1 MLYWAQNLPKNGY
14 MPYESNILVCFLVI
28 FWSLANE
35 NPIFVAFN
43 ELIDVQNIQF
53 TILQTSIS
61 KKMSI
66 LQIEFFIFGS
76 RKIIFTQN
84 LTFNFAHLEYK
95 LQKGT

>member
-1 MLYWAQNLPKNGY
+1 MATCHMKAVFWCA
-14 MPYESNILVCFLVI
+14 
-28 FWSLANE
+28 FWSLVNE

-76 RKIIFTQN
+76 RKIIFTQ
-84 LTFNFAHLEYK
+84 K
-95 LQKGT
+95 

>member
-1 MLYWAQNLPKNGY
+1 MQ
-14 MPYESNILVCFLVI
+14 YESGILECFLI
-28 FWSLANE
+28 LFWSLAND

-43 ELIDVQNIQF
+43 ELIDVQIIQF

-76 RKIIFTQN
+76 SCTKFN
-84 LTFNFAHLEYK
+84 LPAFYLLSKKTFAS
-95 LQKGT
+95 